1 MSKINRSKDK
11 IRAIIERTCA
21 RRAMLIFVTPYLRI
35 ESSFVG
41 VSGDTVH
48 AGVVEGQGEA
58 LYHLRASDIRIRFP
72 HGHSF
77 LEGATRVLGI
87 GAFEGSKTLVLEMPK
102 ELCENDDRKSFRVGS
117 GGLGSIVAKIRTAG
131 AGTISAALV
140 DVSVH
145 GAKFSTKLGQRSNA
159 LKWGDRVGLT
169 IPIPNVVTIDAEAVV
184 RHIDDA
190 GFGVQYVPGLAEHIL
205 EPLDS
210 WIFRKREEE
219 MGRLDSLLGG
229 VGKGGGKASAKPDKR
244 RVLIV
249 TSDNEIENA
258 VRRPL
263 SDELLVLHSEPSAV
277 SLETML
283 GEVPHL
289 VILHIVGGDSNAR
302 RSLKFLAGMVPRNVP
317 TLLLGSNIDGADLY
331 ELGIECKVATSI
343 LWSKERGLLVQRL
356 VVGILRKHFGLG
368 ESPMVSIVS

>member
-1 MSKINRSKDK
+1 
-11 IRAIIERTCA
+11 
-21 RRAMLIFVTPYLRI
+21 MLIFVTPYLRI

-41 VSGDTVH
+41 VSGDIFH
-48 AGVVEGQGEA
+48 AGVAEGQGEA
-58 LYHLRASDIRIRFP
+58 LYHLRASDMRIRFP

-77 LEGATRVLGI
+77 LEGPTKVLEI
-87 GAFEGSKTLVLEMPK
+87 GTFDGSKTLVLEMPK

-117 GGLGSIVAKIRTAG
+117 GRLGSIVAKIRTRG

-140 DVSVH
+140 DISVH
-145 GAKFSTKLGQRSNA
+145 GAKFSLKRGQSSNA
-159 LKWGDRVGLT
+159 LKWGDTVGLT
-169 IPIPNVVTIDAEAVV
+169 IPIPNVVTIEAEAVV

-190 GFGVQYVPGLAEHIL
+190 GFGVQYVPGLEEHIL
-205 EPLDS
+205 EPLDA
-210 WIFRKREEE
+210 WVFRKREEE
-219 MGRLDSLLGG
+219 MGRLDSLFGG
-229 VGKGGGKASAKPDKR
+229 IVGQGGGKALAKPDKR

-249 TSDNEIENA
+249 TSDKEIENA
-258 VRRPL
+258 VRHPL

-283 GEVPHL
+283 GEAPHL
-289 VILHIVGGDSNAR
+289 VILHIVGGGPDAR
-302 RSLKFLAGMVPRNVP
+302 RSLKSLAGMVPRNVP
-317 TLLLGSNIDGADLY
+317 TLLLGSDIDGADLY

-343 LWSKERGLLVQRL
+343 LWSKEKVLLVQRL